1 MKEWAVVNK
10 NINELILNSVNQ
22 RKNFIYEL
30 EGKIIGLSGNQN
42 TPKFTNIS
50 KDEIKEFNFD
60 KELERLK

>member
-1 MKEWAVVNK
+1 M
-10 NINELILNSVNQ
+10 NQ